1 MGTTIQR
8 PSIGYDCTH
17 ASPSPVVQDVSEA
30 RGGHFTYLFA
40 VYEGGQEDVG
50 FTRRRDLSEGGLAEA

>member
-1 MGTTIQR
+1 M
-8 PSIGYDCTH
+8 
-17 ASPSPVVQDVSEA
+17 QDMSET

-50 FTRRRDLSEGGLAEA
+50 FTWWRDLPEGRLAET